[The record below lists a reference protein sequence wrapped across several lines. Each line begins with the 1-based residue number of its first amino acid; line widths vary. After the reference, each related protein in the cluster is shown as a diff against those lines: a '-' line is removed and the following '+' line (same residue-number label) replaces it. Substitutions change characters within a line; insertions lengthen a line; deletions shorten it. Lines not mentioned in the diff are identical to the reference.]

1 MFVRIL
7 LDMDYTKYNLAQTP
21 DTDLILGLSRNE
33 AAVRLAAYG
42 PNKLVGAKRRPLI
55 LRFLDQFKDF
65 MVIILLIAA
74 AVSFAMSVFEGRGYF
89 DAAVILAVVTLNA
102 ILGLVQESR
111 AQKAI
116 DALKKMTSPTATVIR
131 DGERTMI
138 SGEEVVPGDL
148 LILETGDFIPCDAKL
163 IECHSLQTEESAVT
177 GESAPIRKDTKD
189 NNIVLGTTL
198 VTYGRGT
205 AIAVKTGMNIE
216 VGKIAGLI
224 NNHKEAATPLQKKLT
239 QLGKLLGIASLI
251 ICSVIFAIGLFTR
264 LPPFEMFMTS
274 ISLAVAAIPEGLPA
288 IVTIMLA
295 LGVLRMSRHKAIV
308 RKIPAVETLG
318 RATVICSDKTG
329 TLTQNKM
336 TVTEC
341 SAFGVSKPILLK
353 FAGLCCNTGND
364 PTETAIINAAGE
376 EGFQKNDLDIMY
388 PRLHE
393 VPFDSGRK
401 LMTTVHSYDG
411 RRLIITKGA
420 PDMLLKKC
428 AGLSIQER
436 QNINKVLLKMAD
448 SALRVIAV
456 AFRDDRGEREL
467 ENDLTFA
474 GLIGM
479 IDPPRPE
486 VAEAIKLCR
495 KAGIKPVMITGDH
508 IGTATAI
515 ANQIGILKKG
525 EHAVTGAEIDL
536 MSERDLIKNIYKYS
550 VFARVSPTNK
560 MQIVKAFQ
568 ARGEIVAMTG
578 DGVNDAPALK
588 TADIG
593 CSMGITGTDVAKG
606 ASDMVL
612 TDDNFAT
619 IVTAIALGRGI
630 YANIKKAIHFLLSSN
645 IGEVVTIFVA
655 IILGFP
661 SPLLAIHLLWINL
674 VTDSLPAIAL
684 GFEPTERDIMEH
696 RPLNQKEGIFAGGL
710 GIIILLQGIMIGLL
724 GVIAFVWGLQNYNL
738 AIARTMAFGTL
749 AFAQL
754 GHALNTRSQNKSFFE
769 VGALKNLRLIGALV
783 LCIVLQFSV
792 MNISLLSPVFHTTR
806 LNASQW
812 AMIFGLSI
820 IPIIAVETIKL
831 LWGLLIKSKRKSGFD
846 NHPLQIFK
854 V

>member
-1 MFVRIL
+1 
-7 LDMDYTKYNLAQTP
+7 MDYTKYNLAQTP

>member
-1 MFVRIL
+1 MNYIKCDLSKTF
-7 LDMDYTKYNLAQTP
+7 DTNLVY
-21 DTDLILGLSRNE
+21 GLNKDD
-33 AAVRLAAYG
+33 AIIRLATYG
-42 PNKLVGAKRRPLI
+42 PNKLIGAKQRPLI
-55 LRFLDQFKDF
+55 FRFLDQFKDF

-74 AVSFAMSVFEGRGYF
+74 VVSFAMAIFEGRGYF
-89 DAAVILAVVTLNA
+89 DAVVILAVVTLNA

-116 DALKKMTSPTATVIR
+116 DALKKMTSPTTTVIR
-131 DGERTMI
+131 EGERLVI
-138 SGEEVVPGDL
+138 SSEEVVPGDL
-148 LILETGDFIPCDAKL
+148 IILETGDFIPCDARL

-177 GESAPIRKDTKD
+177 GESVPVHKDTG
-189 NNIVLGTTL
+189 NSSIVLGTTL
-198 VTYGRGT
+198 VTYGRGA

-224 NNHKEAATPLQKKLT
+224 NNHKETATPLQTKLT
-239 QLGKLLGIASLI
+239 QLGKLLGIASLV
-251 ICSVIFAIGLFTR
+251 ICGIIFAIGLFTR

-295 LGVLRMSRHKAIV
+295 LGVLRMSRHKAII

-341 SAFGVSKPILLK
+341 TAFGVPRLTLLK
-353 FAGLCCNTGND
+353 FAGLCCDIGND
-364 PTETAIINAAGE
+364 PTETAITDAISA
-376 EGFQKNDLDIMY
+376 EGFQKKDLDIMY

-393 VPFDSGRK
+393 KPFDSTRK
-401 LMTTVHSYDG
+401 LMTTVHKYEN
-411 RRLIITKGA
+411 RQLVITKGA

-428 AGLSIQER
+428 TGLNPHEK
-436 QNINKVLLKMAD
+436 QNIDKTLCQMA
-448 SALRVIAV
+448 SKALRVIAV
-456 AFRDDRGEREL
+456 AYKEDKGEREL
-467 ENDLTFA
+467 ESNLTFA

-486 VAEAIKLCR
+486 VAGAIRLCR

-515 ANQIGILKKG
+515 ASQIGILKNN
-525 EHAVTGAEIDL
+525 EHAITGAELDQ
-536 MSERDLIKNIYKYS
+536 MNERDLIKNIYKYS

-560 MQIVKAFQ
+560 VQIVKAFQ
-568 ARGEIVAMTG
+568 ARGAIVAMTG

-619 IVTAIALGRGI
+619 IVTAVALGRGI

-645 IGEVVTIFVA
+645 IGEVVTIFAA

-684 GFEPTERDIMEH
+684 GFEPVERDIMER
-696 RPLNQKEGIFAGGL
+696 RPLSQKEGFFAGGL
-710 GIIILLQGIMIGLL
+710 GFIILLQGVMIGIL
-724 GVIAFVWGLQNYNL
+724 GVIAFVWGLHNYNL
-738 AIARTMAFGTL
+738 AVARTMAFGTL

-754 GHALNTRSQNKSFFE
+754 FHVLNTRSQSKSFFE
-769 VGALKNLRLIGALV
+769 MGPLKNLHLLGALV
-783 LCIVLQFSV
+783 LCIILQFSI
-792 MNISLLSPVFHTTR
+792 MHITLLSPLFHTTR
-806 LNASQW
+806 LNAGPW
-812 AMIFGLSI
+812 AVILGLSVV
-820 IPIIAVETIKL
+820 PIIIVEIVKL
-831 LWGLLIKSKRKSGFD
+831 ARGLLVSPKDKIGLYAEY
-846 NHPLQIFK
+846 N
-854 V
+854 